1 MMASVGA
8 KKRAK
13 RDARRRAQAN
23 NDNGGRPPRDD
34 VIRYPS
40 KNGKLGRIDYRAME
54 SQGQTMATVT
64 EARMRQYGV
73 TEAEAKSQMVGYA
86 LGRLRHHDKIT
97 KVQLEAGNR
106 MHEDVSRY
114 YALTGLPSPSPR
126 AMDPNR
132 VNGLGGEANQETITK
147 ASNKMMKL
155 ETVIGCVDQQGR
167 PVRELLRRLVI
178 LDEDAENWTPSMVGH
193 VKRGLTAL
201 VQHYQISGD
210 GG

>member
-1 MMASVGA
+1 MASVGA

-13 RDARRRAQAN
+13 QARRRSAAH
-23 NDNGGRPPRDD
+23 NDNGGRPRRDD
-34 VIRYPS
+34 VIRYP
-40 KNGKLGRIDYRAME
+40 NGRIDYRAME
-54 SQGQTMATVT
+54 TQGQTMATVT
-64 EARMRQYGV
+64 GARVRQYGV
-73 TEAEAKSQMVGYA
+73 SEAEAKGQMVGYA
-86 LGRLRHHDKIT
+86 LGRLRHHKKIT
-97 KVQLEAGNR
+97 DVELKAGNM

-132 VNGLGGEANQETITK
+132 VHGLGGEPRQEAITA

-178 LDEDAENWTPSMVGH
+178 LDEDAENWTPTMVGH
-193 VKRGLTAL
+193 VKRGLAA
-201 VQHYQISGD
+201 VAKHYGITTGEEPAKVLT
-210 GG
+210 